1 MAGENDTPS
10 GGLDDEDAALKAE
23 LVALLDGATQLDGA
37 EDTSKDGLLAQI
49 EDKSTLSSMIT
60 VDEGLDAIENV
71 RTGKTPAPD
80 PDAPA
85 ADIDAKIAAK
95 PAEEPASPSQPAA
108 LSPIEASA
116 DFTALLDGIPDDRRP
131 AITARLTAGNDVLQH
146 FVGREAELQM
156 HGATSPGQ
164 AVARLLHLNEFAQAK
179 PDEYMA
185 WVAQQMNA
193 EAPQEVLTAAAKHL
207 GYKLVPDIEEDPDD
221 EFADDE
227 KKALKAQL
235 KALQGGKTPIGP
247 DAPQNIAAMT
257 IARNVN
263 AFRNALGADGKPLHP
278 LHANF
283 TSEISAKVHAYREA
297 NPGKIPT
304 AADLSRFYFEA
315 VPPLAPAPAPAP
327 AAAVPP
333 APAAPPAPAQTF
345 AAQPVAVVPEQTKT
359 AAATDRSEAASKM
372 LDGSGPGSD
381 RRPAHTGL
389 TGDALLRAQLEES
402 VEALKGK

>member
-1 MAGENDTPS
+1 MAGENDTPT

-37 EDTSKDGLLAQI
+37 EDTSKDGLLAPI
-49 EDKSTLSSMIT
+49 EDKSALSTMIT
-60 VDEGLDAIENV
+60 VDEGLDKIESV

-80 PDAPA
+80 PDAPVT
-85 ADIDAKIAAK
+85 DIDAQIAAK
-95 PAEEPASPSQPAA
+95 PAEETPAQPAA
-108 LSPIEASA
+108 PAPISAAA
-116 DFTALLDGIPDDRRP
+116 DFTALLDGIPEDRRP
-131 AITARLTAGNDVLQH
+131 AITERLTAGHDVLQH
-146 FVGREAELQM
+146 FVGRDAELQM

-179 PDEYMA
+179 PDEYLA

-193 EAPQEVLTAAAKHL
+193 EAPQDVLTAAAKHL
-207 GYKLVPDIEEDPDD
+207 GYKLVPDVEEDDD
-221 EFADDE
+221 EFVDEE

-235 KALQGGKTPIGP
+235 RQLQGGKAPIGP
-247 DAPQNIAAMT
+247 DAPQNIAALT
-257 IARNVN
+257 ITRNVN
-263 AFRNALGADGKPLHP
+263 TFRNALGADGKPLHP

-283 TSEISAKVHAYREA
+283 SSEISAKVRAYREA
-297 NPGKIPT
+297 NPDKIPT
-304 AADLSRFYFEA
+304 AADLSRFYFEV
-315 VPPLAPAPAPAP
+315 VPPLAPAPGATAQ
-327 AAAVPP
+327 P
-333 APAAPPAPAQTF
+333 APAAPAAPTQTF
-345 AAQPVAVVPEQTKT
+345 AAQPVAVVPEQTQT

-402 VEALKGK
+402 MAAAKSK